1 MKLYNQTRN
10 ALRWD
15 LSMTTYTCEP
25 YGEVE
30 VPDMFVMHCKKRGLP
45 LDVTPVAPEIKA
57 NKSIEAAT
65 ESAKNDEIVALQK
78 TISEAVASE
87 KVAKTELEK
96 ALVGAEKFKSEKIAI
111 EVSLAESK
119 SKYESLVADHA
130 ALTKLA
136 DEQAKEL
143 AICKQERDR
152 ALATVEQLNKP
163 AANIVTVKDDKNVKK

>member
-1 MKLYNQTRN
+1 M
-10 ALRWD
+10 
-15 LSMTTYTCEP
+15 
-25 YGEVE
+25 
-30 VPDMFVMHCKKRGLP
+30 
-45 LDVTPVAPEIKA
+45 
-57 NKSIEAAT
+57 
-65 ESAKNDEIVALQK
+65 ALQK